1 MIIVRNRVLVIPVNE
16 RNIGTGFDIN
26 SDIRQIQISRYQTGG
41 VDLSELDFYID
52 VTLPDKNKDTAML
65 KKEVQT
71 EYIVLTWEISQ
82 RQVSKVGTVFV
93 TVKAMNR
100 EATVRWA
107 TNRAAFYVGE
117 IDSPPS
123 AEGNALTVLQ
133 QAIQNFTNLKN
144 KVEALAESL
153 HKKIE
158 TGLEKAIEK
167 LELKYREILES
178 MQTTFTELTN
188 RERRLSEERTQEFNE
203 LKTQMRAN
211 WEKLRADVENVVVNA
226 GNIFNQKTQQV
237 EDLLKQFQRKGNE
250 TIEEIKTAAKEQRQR
265 LEQVIQ
271 SAKTKIDE
279 ITALV
284 NSIKEDLKAG
294 KFKGETGE
302 KGKDGRDGRDAT
314 IHTIDGQYSF
324 NVDERGHLILTHK
337 GQKIDLGAITP
348 PVPLAT
354 KTTAGIIKVGN
365 WLEINNGELS
375 ADVFKI
381 MDEVRLHNEY
391 INVISEGKPPRTS
404 VMDWLTDPAVS
415 IHTNKPGWYAVNCT
429 KADYSESEYARGHG
443 NVLIHTVC
451 TQVLGEPEAE
461 SFKIQYI
468 YAYIT
473 ATGRV
478 DCGFRARVVDKHG
491 QYSWSRISKYTYA
504 DWENI

>member
-107 TNRAAFYVGE
+107 TNRAAFYAGE

-123 AEGNALTVLQ
+123 AEGNTLTVLQ

-153 HKKIE
+153 PKKIE

-265 LEQVIQ
+265 LEQIIQ

-294 KFKGETGE
+294 KFKGETGD
-302 KGKDGRDGRDAT
+302 KGGGR
-314 IHTIDGQYSF
+314 
-324 NVDERGHLILTHK
+324 
-337 GQKIDLGAITP
+337 
-348 PVPLAT
+348 
-354 KTTAGIIKVGN
+354 
-365 WLEINNGELS
+365 
-375 ADVFKI
+375 
-381 MDEVRLHNEY
+381 
-391 INVISEGKPPRTS
+391 
-404 VMDWLTDPAVS
+404 
-415 IHTNKPGWYAVNCT
+415 
-429 KADYSESEYARGHG
+429 
-443 NVLIHTVC
+443 
-451 TQVLGEPEAE
+451 
-461 SFKIQYI
+461 
-468 YAYIT
+468 
-473 ATGRV
+473 
-478 DCGFRARVVDKHG
+478 
-491 QYSWSRISKYTYA
+491 
-504 DWENI
+504 